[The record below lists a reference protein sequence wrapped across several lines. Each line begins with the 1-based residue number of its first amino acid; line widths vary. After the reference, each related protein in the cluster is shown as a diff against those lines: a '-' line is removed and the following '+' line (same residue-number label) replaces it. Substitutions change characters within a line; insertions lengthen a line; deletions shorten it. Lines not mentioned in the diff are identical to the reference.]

1 MTLNEQEIMTE
12 PNPQPETHPNEPEQP
27 SYRFGGEI
35 DIEEGG
41 FIFRPVEGF
50 ELEVDRTVYMYSEDG
65 NIEIS
70 LVGGQLREGSS
81 IAEMNDLLASEFME
95 NFDEFKVEDAGTDTI
110 QEITGFLNDLHFVN
124 AEEEGRG
131 VALTCSPHINQY
143 FFILVISSAEC
154 WESQG
159 QAVFDALKS
168 EIRFYPRFRPEKE
181 EAQGDEFPDLTV
193 ETFQDFHMDDE
204 FTLHVEK
211 GDVSL
216 LLAARSQDPFSQV
229 RLKEVFAPGGQTLYQ
244 YDSQTGQLESNFCSK
259 PIVGEHGELCFF
271 YPRVNNQAL
280 QPGDYRF
287 SFETA
292 AETDLEEIH
301 VVIRSGRALDTQA
314 IDLNFW
320 VATGDE
326 RFNDPAKTD
335 AFFSAIREG
344 LNHFITPLSL
354 KCGKINV
361 IQAAPDEL
369 ATFNAIHIETDLA
382 DCSYMIADSISNPRA
397 LNVGIVQK
405 ILQGEGENAIELEA
419 VSSGIP
425 GMIMAPASPHACVLL
440 SWSVLGTDLKRLV
453 QALIDQLVNFSGIDN
468 PLEKGQALT
477 LNREI
482 AWRLRRHP
490 LFYDAE

>member
-1 MTLNEQEIMTE
+1 MTDQ
-12 PNPQPETHPNEPEQP
+12 NPQPEPSPSDPEQP
-27 SYRFGGEI
+27 NYRLGGEI
-35 DIEEGG
+35 DVEDGG
-41 FIFRPVEGF
+41 FIFRPIEGF
-50 ELEVDRTVYMYSEDG
+50 ELEIDRTVYMYSEDG

-70 LVGGQLREGSS
+70 LVGGRLKDGAS
-81 IAEMNDLLASEFME
+81 IAEMNNTLASEFME
-95 NFDEFKVEDAGTDTI
+95 NFDRSQVEDAGTSTI
-110 QEITGFLNDLHFVN
+110 QEITGFLNELHFVN

-143 FFILVISSAEC
+143 FFILVISSADF

-159 QAVFDALKS
+159 KAAFEALKS
-168 EIRFYPRFRPEKE
+168 EIHFYARFRPEKD
-181 EAQGDEFPDLTV
+181 DEQEDAFPDLSV
-193 ETFQDFHMDDE
+193 ETFQDFHIDDE

-229 RLKEVFAPGGQTLYQ
+229 RLKEVYAPSGQSLYQ
-244 YDSQTGQLESNFCSK
+244 YDSQTGALESNFCSR

-280 QPGDYRF
+280 QSGDYRF

-320 VATGDE
+320 VATADE

-335 AFFSAIREG
+335 AFFAAIREG
-344 LNHFITPLSL
+344 LNHFLIPLSL
-354 KCGKINV
+354 KCGKVNV

-369 ATFNAIHIETDLA
+369 ATFSTVHVETDLA
-382 DCSYMIADSISNPRA
+382 DCSYMIADSITNPRA
-397 LNVGIVQK
+397 LNVGVVQN
-405 ILQGEGENAIELEA
+405 ILQGEGDEVSELNA

-440 SWSVLGTDLKRLV
+440 SWSALSGDLKRLV
-453 QALIDQLVNFSGIDN
+453 QTLIEQMVNFSGIDN

>member
-1 MTLNEQEIMTE
+1 MTE
-12 PNPQPETHPNEPEQP
+12 TNPQSKPNPGEPELP
-27 SYRFGGEI
+27 NYRYGGEI

-41 FIFRPVEGF
+41 FIFRPIEGF
-50 ELEVDRTVYMYSEDG
+50 ELEIDRTVYMYSEDG

-70 LVGGQLREGSS
+70 LVGGELKEGTS
-81 IAEMNDLLASEFME
+81 IAEMNDFLASEFME
-95 NFDEFKVEDAGTDTI
+95 SFDEFRVDDAGTDRI
-110 QEITGFLNDLHFVN
+110 QEITGFLNDLHFKN
-124 AEEEGRG
+124 AEEEGLG

-143 FFILVISSAEC
+143 FFILVISSAEH

-159 QAVFDALKS
+159 KAAFDALKS
-168 EIRFYPRFRPEKE
+168 EIRFYPRFRPEKGE
-181 EAQGDEFPDLTV
+181 SQLNEFPDLTT
-193 ETFQDFHMDDE
+193 ETFQDFRVTDD

-229 RLKEVFAPGGQTLYQ
+229 RLKEVYAPGGQTLYQ

-292 AETDLEEIH
+292 ADTDLEEIH
-301 VVIRSGRALDTQA
+301 VVIRSGRALDAQA

-320 VATGDE
+320 VAVADE
-326 RFNDPAKTD
+326 RFNDPVKTD
-335 AFFSAIREG
+335 AFFTAISEG

-369 ATFNAIHIETDLA
+369 ATFSTIHVEKDLA

-397 LNVGIVQK
+397 LNVGI
-405 ILQGEGENAIELEA
+405 LQSIQQGVGDETTELEA
-419 VSSGIP
+419 ISSGIP

-440 SWSVLGTDLKRLV
+440 SWSALSGDLKRLV
-453 QALIDQLVNFSGIDN
+453 QALIEQLVNFSGIDN

>member
-1 MTLNEQEIMTE
+1 MTDPT
-12 PNPQPETHPNEPEQP
+12 PQPESNPGEPEQP
-27 SYRFGGEI
+27 NYRFGGEI
-35 DIEEGG
+35 DVEEGG
-41 FIFRPVEGF
+41 FIFRPIEGF
-50 ELEVDRTVYMYSEDG
+50 ELEIDQTVYMYSEDG

-70 LVGGQLREGSS
+70 LVGGKLKENTS
-81 IAEMNDLLASEFME
+81 IAEMNDILASEFMA
-95 NFDEFKVEDAGTDTI
+95 NFDKFKVEDAGTDTI

-124 AEEEGRG
+124 AGEEGHG
-131 VALTCSPHINQY
+131 LALTCSPHINQY
-143 FFILVISSAEC
+143 FFILVISSADY
-154 WESQG
+154 WDSQG
-159 QAVFDALKS
+159 KAAFEALKS
-168 EIRFYPRFRPEKE
+168 EIHFYPRFRPENDTQQDE
-181 EAQGDEFPDLTV
+181 EFPDLTA
-193 ETFQDFHMDDE
+193 EAFQDFHVNDE
-204 FTLHVEK
+204 FSLHVEK

-229 RLKEVFAPGGQTLYQ
+229 RLKEVYAPGGQSLYQ

-259 PIVGEHGELCFF
+259 PIIGEHGELCFF

-301 VVIRSGRALDTQA
+301 VVIRSGRALDIQA

-320 VATGDE
+320 VATADE

-335 AFFSAIREG
+335 AFFAAIREG
-344 LNHFITPLSL
+344 LNHFLIPLSL
-354 KCGKINV
+354 KCGKVDV

-369 ATFNAIHIETDLA
+369 ATFSTVHVEKDLA

-397 LNVGIVQK
+397 LNVGLVQT
-405 ILQGEGENAIELEA
+405 ILQGEGDEASELSA

-440 SWSVLGTDLKRLV
+440 SWSALSGDLKLLV
-453 QALIDQLVNFSGIDN
+453 QTLIEQMVNFSGIDN